1 MEYVRS
7 ISDRITD
14 MQGDLKSLWQ
24 SLQINKD
31 QRLYMAGGDCSFTI
45 ACHVDPEFKLLKIT
59 RTQGDFL
66 MVQNFNSWCG

>member
-1 MEYVRS
+1 M
-7 ISDRITD
+7 T
-14 MQGDLKSLWQ
+14 
-24 SLQINKD
+24 
-31 QRLYMAGGDCSFTI
+31 GDCSFTI